1 MEIKNG
7 YKVKVE
13 YEGRFPEGEVFDS
26 TEKHGGEPLEFV
38 PGTGMLVPGFEKA
51 VIGMKSGET
60 KEVTLEPEEAYGH
73 ANPEFIQDVPKA
85 NFPPEAKEGML
96 IGLPMP
102 NGQQIPA
109 KIVEIGE
116 ETVKLDMNS
125 PMAGKTLVFKIKVVG
140 IEEGDFANEMAQAHE
155 HESDGCCGSGECASD
170 KEEGESCCKDKE
182 DGEDPHACPCC

>member
-26 TEKHGGEPLEFV
+26 TQKHGGEPLEFI
-38 PGTGMLVPGFEKA
+38 PGSRMLVPGFEKA
-51 VIGMKSGET
+51 VIGMKKGEE
-60 KEVTLEPEEAYGH
+60 KEVTLKPEEAYGEV
-73 ANPEFIQDVPKA
+73 NPEFVQEVPKA

-125 PMAGKTLVFKIKVVG
+125 PMAGKTLIFKIKVVD
-140 IEEGDFANEMAQAHE
+140 IEEGDFANEMAHAHE
-155 HESDGCCGSGECASD
+155 HDSCCGSGECDSKDGTCSSEED
-170 KEEGESCCKDKE
+170 KDPQSTCC
-182 DGEDPHACPCC
+182 

>member
-13 YEGRFPEGEVFDS
+13 YEGRFADGEVFDS
-26 TEKHGGEPLEFV
+26 TEKQGGEPLEFI

-51 VIGMKSGET
+51 VIGMKKGEE
-60 KEVTLEPEEAYGH
+60 KEVTLKPEEAYGE
-73 ANPEFIQDVPKA
+73 ANPEFIQEVPKA

-125 PMAGKTLVFKIKVVG
+125 PMAGKTLIFKIKVVDV
-140 IEEGDFANEMAQAHE
+140 EEGDFANEMAHG
-155 HESDGCCGSGECASD
+155 HGGCCGSGECGSE
-170 KEEGESCCKDKE
+170 KEEDKGYCKDDE
-182 DGEDPHACPCC
+182 GEDPHTCACC